1 MVQEQVQ
8 LYMIIVKTEARG
20 LKTTLKLCLKQSFEK
35 EEDIVPKLT
44 GTIQGKKGRNP
55 NRVILDGVAM
65 KKFYNQ
71 SYNYN
76 LEWRRNGK
84 KT

>member
-35 EEDIVPKLT
+35 EKKREEDIVPK
-44 GTIQGKKGRNP
+44 P
-55 NRVILDGVAM
+55 N
-65 KKFYNQ
+65 
-71 SYNYN
+71 
-76 LEWRRNGK
+76 
-84 KT
+84 